1 MKRWLII
8 LAIALL
14 FSGCTDKMPET
25 PDDEPVQITTPT
37 EEPLYDDA
45 HKVEMQTGGA
55 VKGYDIVDRQCVRL
69 VSIGDHHLM
78 LSTDGITLLKTEEL
92 SPSVTVQVAN
102 LNPDTVSVRS
112 NAVAYHDKESGSIV
126 FLNEHLREVSE
137 LTLPREVI
145 GDVFISADWSRIYY
159 CTEKGVAALDA
170 GTGISRM
177 LLAYEAKW
185 QGISGSL
192 QDGTILRC
200 IMQTSE
206 DAVGTVAISTE
217 TGELLAEGEDVAN
230 LVGSGKQYFLKKQK
244 ENAYEYIFGIGKEQP
259 CNFFP
264 AGPQQLIPIPDA
276 DRVLQPVR
284 TVYGLTLDCYQL
296 STGRR
301 IASVELPDI
310 MEVTC
315 VGGEGDILWLVAEGT
330 LYRWNTVKS
339 AVEDEKV
346 YKAYRF
352 TREDPDEEGLQH
364 IGDRL
369 QTLEQHY
376 GVKIFYWEA
385 PLELAPWEYTFETE
399 YIPEAYEGPVGA
411 LEYAMGQ
418 FPQDFFRKAVQ
429 WTKSGELKIVLVRGI
444 YGGPE
449 GYASAGGIQYNLDGE
464 AYLALSLQDDLEQNF
479 YHTLGH
485 LVDARVLTTC
495 NAYKN
500 WDDLNPWDFK
510 YDNDYVKNQDR
521 TGTKYIEGDKRYFV
535 DHYAMSFALEDRTRI
550 FEYACMPGNEEV
562 FASKYMQ
569 KKLKTVCSG
578 VREAFNL
585 PDGEYIWE
593 QYLKK

>member
-1 MKRWLII
+1 MKRWLIV
-8 LAIALL
+8 LTVALL
-14 FSGCTDKMPET
+14 LSGCANKVPQTPEGK
-25 PDDEPVQITTPT
+25 PVQITTPT
-37 EEPLYDDA
+37 EAPLYDDA

-55 VKGYDIVDRQCVRL
+55 VKAYVMENRLCVRV
-69 VSIGDHHLM
+69 VSMGDHRL
-78 LSTDGITLLKTEEL
+78 LLGTDAITLLKGEDLT
-92 SPSVTVQVAN
+92 PSVTIQIPN
-102 LNPDTVSVRS
+102 LNADAVSVRTD
-112 NAVAYHDKESGSIV
+112 AVAYHDKEAGSVV
-126 FLNEHLREVSE
+126 FLNEHLRETSR
-137 LTLPREVI
+137 LALPQGAI
-145 GDVFISADWSRIYY
+145 GDAFLSSDWSRIYF
-159 CTEKGVAALDA
+159 CTAEGVAVLNVT
-170 GTGISRM
+170 TGITSM
-177 LLAYEAKW
+177 LLSYEAQW
-185 QGISGSL
+185 MGISGSL
-192 QDGTILRC
+192 QDGAVLRC
-200 IMQTSE
+200 VMQISE
-206 DAVGTVAISTE
+206 DTTRTVAISTE

-244 ENAYEYIFGIGKEQP
+244 ENAYEYIFGTGKEQP

-296 STGRR
+296 STGKR

-315 VGGEGDILWLVAEGT
+315 VGGEGDILWLAAEGM
-330 LYRWNTVKS
+330 LYRWNTAKS

-449 GYASAGGIQYNLDGE
+449 GYASASGIQYNLDGE

-485 LVDARVLTTC
+485 LV
-495 NAYKN
+495 
-500 WDDLNPWDFK
+500 
-510 YDNDYVKNQDR
+510 
-521 TGTKYIEGDKRYFV
+521 
-535 DHYAMSFALEDRTRI
+535 MLE
-550 FEYACMPGNEEV
+550 CLPPVMPIKIG
-562 FASKYMQ
+562 M
-569 KKLKTVCSG
+569 
-578 VREAFNL
+578 
-585 PDGEYIWE
+585 I
-593 QYLKK
+593 